1 MNLPALA
8 SRSAFSVPYVDSEL
22 PCTEPRARNEL
33 LIPQRTLAGLGSRGK
48 LHPRKPSR
56 ARVAALDD
64 HRVMSV
70 VEDI

>member
-33 LIPQRTLAGLGSRGK
+33 VHPPANPGWSGIAGQTPSTQTIPSACS
-48 LHPRKPSR
+48 S
-56 ARVAALDD
+56 
-64 HRVMSV
+64 S
-70 VEDI
+70 

>member
-33 LIPQRTLAGLGSRGK
+33 LSPSEPWLVWDRGANSIHAN
-48 LHPRKPSR
+48 HPE
-56 ARVAALDD
+56 RV
-64 HRVMSV
+64 
-70 VEDI
+70 